1 MRIFT
6 LIAAMVVIVT
16 ANPCIA
22 AATEDNN
29 PVQPLSITLSNLQ
42 NKPIDILQ
50 CNGKPTIIVFFT
62 SWSKICEEELKMLAS
77 LYKSN
82 KEKGVNIIAVS
93 FDKKTNELQKFAEKL
108 GIGYE
113 VLVDKKLKSLSKFPV
128 VIIPTT
134 FVLDKKGE
142 IKETFVDYDENVA
155 SSIKTSLRELLVP

>member
-16 ANPCIA
+16 TNPCIA
-22 AATEDNN
+22 AAAGDTN
-29 PVQPLSITLSNLQ
+29 PVQPASITLSNLQ

-50 CNGKPTIIVFFT
+50 FSGKPVIITFFT
-62 SWSKICEEELKMLAS
+62 SWSKTCEEELKMLLD
-77 LYKSN
+77 LYKSS
-82 KEKGVNIIAVS
+82 KGKGPNIIAVS
-93 FDKKTNELQKFAEKL
+93 LDKKADDVLQLVRKL
-108 GIGYE
+108 GIEYE

-142 IKETFVDYDENVA
+142 IKEMFVDYDENVA
-155 SSIKTSLRELLVP
+155 SSLKTSVRELLVP